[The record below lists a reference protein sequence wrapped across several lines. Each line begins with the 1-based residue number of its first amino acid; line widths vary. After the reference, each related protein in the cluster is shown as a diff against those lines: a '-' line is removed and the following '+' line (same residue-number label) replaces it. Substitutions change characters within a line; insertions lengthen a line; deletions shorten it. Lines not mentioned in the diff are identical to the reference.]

1 MTDAEMKSQ
10 IESTLNYFV
19 SRQKSVVFWID
30 ENTVIFKF
38 DGKEKRKE
46 LECRELAEWF
56 TATLIALF
64 EKEAESGVLQFR
76 NSVKKF
82 VEFSEKPKENNE
94 ESQKQSWYN
103 RKV

>member
-1 MTDAEMKSQ
+1 MTDAEMRLQ

-19 SRQKSVVFWID
+19 KKQKSVTFWID
-30 ENTVIFKF
+30 ENAVVFRF
-38 DGKEKRKE
+38 DDKVKRKE
-46 LECRELAEWF
+46 FECRELAEWF
-56 TATLIALF
+56 TATLIVLF

-82 VEFSEKPKENNE
+82 VTFPEKLNENDE
-94 ESQKQSWYN
+94 ESQKQRWYN

>member
-1 MTDAEMKSQ
+1 MTDAEMRSQ
-10 IESTLNYFV
+10 IESTLNYFIK
-19 SRQKSVVFWID
+19 RQKSVVFWIE

-46 LECRELAEWF
+46 FECRELAEWF
-56 TATLIALF
+56 TVTLIVLF
-64 EKEAESGVLQFR
+64 EKESESGVLQFR

-82 VEFSEKPKENNE
+82 VTFPDKTKENDE
-94 ESQKQSWYN
+94 ESQKQRWYN

>member
-10 IESTLNYFV
+10 IENTSNYFV
-19 SRQKSVVFWID
+19 KRQKSVTFWID
-30 ENTVIFKF
+30 KNAVIFEF

-46 LECRELAEWF
+46 FECRELAEWF
-56 TATLIALF
+56 IVTLIALF

-82 VEFSEKPKENNE
+82 VTFQKPKENNE
-94 ESQKQSWYN
+94 ESQKQRWYH

>member
-1 MTDAEMKSQ
+1 MTDAEMKLQ

-19 SRQKSVVFWID
+19 TRQKSVVFWIE

-46 LECRELAEWF
+46 FECRELAEWF
-56 TATLIALF
+56 TATLIVLF

-82 VEFSEKPKENNE
+82 VTFPDKTKENDE
-94 ESQKQSWYN
+94 ESQKQRWYN

>member
-10 IESTLNYFV
+10 IESTLNYFIK
-19 SRQKSVVFWID
+19 RQKSVVFWID
-30 ENTVIFKF
+30 ENTVVFKF

-46 LECRELAEWF
+46 FECRELAEWF
-56 TATLIALF
+56 IATLIALF

-82 VEFSEKPKENNE
+82 VTFPDKTKENDE
-94 ESQKQSWYN
+94 ESQKQRWYN